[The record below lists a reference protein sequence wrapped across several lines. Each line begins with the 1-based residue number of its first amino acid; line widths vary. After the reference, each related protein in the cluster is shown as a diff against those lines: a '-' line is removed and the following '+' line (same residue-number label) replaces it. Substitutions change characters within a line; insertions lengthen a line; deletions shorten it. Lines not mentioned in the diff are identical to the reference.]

1 MTELLRIDVLPIVL
15 TFFAFQ
21 LGRWIQEKTKLAI
34 CNPILLGVVLV
45 IVVLKATAMPL
56 EDYQQGVKQISWLI
70 TPATVCLAI
79 PMYEQLQA
87 LRKNLVAIL
96 VGIVSGTLSCLAVL
110 IVVSLL
116 LGLDKAVAVSLLP
129 KGITTAI
136 GLPLSELYG
145 GYGAITTIGITVAG
159 LSGYMFGPA
168 WCKWLHIT
176 DPVAQGVA
184 FGTSSHVM
192 GTARANALDPLIGAV
207 SSLSLVVAGLMTAV
221 IFPVLYAML

>member
-21 LGRWIQEKTKLAI
+21 LGTWIQEKTKLAI

-56 EDYQQGVKQISWLI
+56 EDYQQGVKLISWLI

-87 LRKNLVAIL
+87 LRKNLTAIL

>member
-1 MTELLRIDVLPIVL
+1 MTELLQIGVLPVVL
-15 TFFAFQ
+15 TFLAFQ
-21 LGRWIQEKTKLAI
+21 LGRVIQEKTKLAI

-56 EDYQQGVKQISWLI
+56 EDYQQGVKLISWLI

-79 PMYEQLQA
+79 PMYEQLQV

-96 VGIVSGTLSCLAVL
+96 AGIVSGALSCLAVL
-110 IVVSLL
+110 IAVSLL

-145 GYGAITTIGITVAG
+145 GYGAITTIGITVSG

-168 WCKWLHIT
+168 WCRWFHIT

-192 GTARANALDPLIGAV
+192 GTSRANALDPLIGAV
-207 SSLSLVVAGLMTAV
+207 SSLSLVVAGLMTAL
-221 IFPVLYAML
+221 IFPFLYAML

>member
-1 MTELLRIDVLPIVL
+1 MTELLKIGVFPIVL

-21 LGRWIQEKTKLAI
+21 MGRVIQEKTKLAI

-56 EDYQQGVKQISWLI
+56 ADYQQGVKLISWLI
-70 TPATVCLAI
+70 TPATVCLAV
-79 PMYEQLQA
+79 PMYEQLQV

-96 VGIVSGTLSCLAVL
+96 AGIVSGALSCLAVL

-159 LSGYMFGPA
+159 LSGYMFGPTYCR
-168 WCKWLHIT
+168 WFHIT

-184 FGTSSHVM
+184 FGTASHVM
-192 GTARANALDPLIGAV
+192 GTSRANELDALTGAV

-221 IFPVLYAML
+221 IFPVLYAIL

>member
-1 MTELLRIDVLPIVL
+1 MTELLQIGVLPIVL
-15 TFFAFQ
+15 TFLAFQ
-21 LGRWIQEKTKLAI
+21 LGRVIQEKTKLAI

-56 EDYQQGVKQISWLI
+56 EDYQQGVKLISWLI

-79 PMYEQLQA
+79 PMYEQLQV
-87 LRKNLVAIL
+87 LRKNLVAIVAGL
-96 VGIVSGTLSCLAVL
+96 VSGALSCLAVL
-110 IVVSLL
+110 IAVSLL

-168 WCKWLHIT
+168 WCRWFHIT

-192 GTARANALDPLIGAV
+192 GTSRANELDPLIGAV
-207 SSLSLVVAGLMTAV
+207 SSLSLVVAGLMTAL
-221 IFPVLYAML
+221 IFPFLYAML

>member
-79 PMYEQLQA
+79 PMYEPLQA
-87 LRKNLVAIL
+87 LRKNLTAIL
-96 VGIVSGTLSCLAVL
+96 VGFVSGTLSCLAVL

-192 GTARANALDPLIGAV
+192 GTARANELDPLIGAV

>member
-21 LGRWIQEKTKLAI
+21 LGTWIQEKTKLAI

-87 LRKNLVAIL
+87 LRKNLTAIL

-168 WCKWLHIT
+168 WCKWRHIT

>member
-1 MTELLRIDVLPIVL
+1 MTELLRIDVLPIEL
-15 TFFAFQ
+15 TIIAFQ
-21 LGRWIQEKTKLAI
+21 LGRLIHEKPKLAI

-87 LRKNLVAIL
+87 LRKNLTAIL

>member
-87 LRKNLVAIL
+87 LRKNLTAIL

-168 WCKWLHIT
+168 WCRWLHIT

>member
-1 MTELLRIDVLPIVL
+1 MTELLQIGVLPVVL
-15 TFFAFQ
+15 TFLAFQ
-21 LGRWIQEKTKLAI
+21 LGRVIQEKTKLAI

-56 EDYQQGVKQISWLI
+56 EDYQQGVTLISWLI
-70 TPATVCLAI
+70 TPATVYLAI
-79 PMYEQLQA
+79 PMYEQVQV

-96 VGIVSGTLSCLAVL
+96 AGIVSGALSCLAVL
-110 IVVSLL
+110 IAVSLL

-145 GYGAITTIGITVAG
+145 GYGAITTIGITVSG

-168 WCKWLHIT
+168 WCRWFHIT

-192 GTARANALDPLIGAV
+192 GTSRANELDPLIGAV
-207 SSLSLVVAGLMTAV
+207 SSLSLVVAGLMTAL
-221 IFPVLYAML
+221 IFPFLYAML

>member
-1 MTELLRIDVLPIVL
+1 MTELLQIGVFPIVL

-21 LGRWIQEKTKLAI
+21 AGRFLQAKTKLAI
-34 CNPILLGVVLV
+34 CNPILLAVV
-45 IVVLKATAMPL
+45 IVICVLKATGMSVA
-56 EDYQQGVKQISWLI
+56 EYQGGINHISWLI

-87 LRKNLVAIL
+87 LRKNLMAIL
-96 VGIVSGTLSCLAVL
+96 AGIVAGTLSCLAVL
-110 IVVSLL
+110 LVVSLL

-159 LSGYMFGPA
+159 LSGYMFGSA
-168 WCKWLHIT
+168 YCRWFHIT

-184 FGTSSHVM
+184 FGTASHVM
-192 GTARANALDPLIGAV
+192 GTARAGELDALTGAV
-207 SSLSLVVAGLMTAV
+207 SSLSLVIAGLLTTV